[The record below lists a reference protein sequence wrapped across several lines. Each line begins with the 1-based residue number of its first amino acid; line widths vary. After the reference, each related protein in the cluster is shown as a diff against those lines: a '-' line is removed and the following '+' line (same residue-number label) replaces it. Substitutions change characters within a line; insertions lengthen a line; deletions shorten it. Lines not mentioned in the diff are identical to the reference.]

1 MPFSKH
7 YGDTEGPLGFPMTDK
22 SAQAVAAI
30 LRRVPQSK
38 EYEYRKTVIP
48 TAATELNPG
57 QRSDVSW
64 ISTQAV
70 DRANEVVLAQGMDD
84 SQFAQ
89 NPIVTLCHAYQMPP
103 VGKSLWR
110 KRIRDGST
118 LGIKAKTIYPVQ
130 PASWPASETWMPDKV
145 FALVQAGLVS
155 GKSIGFLPLKV
166 RPAATAEMQQNR
178 WPEGVLVIEKWL
190 LLEYA
195 CCWLPENQEAIVEE
209 VSKSL
214 TLPADVLNAW
224 HVRAGSVS
232 DGPQPPPPL
241 SVASRVRE
249 HTEEPSPV
257 TKRFISFT
265 PEEEIV
271 KAVERRL
278 ARIDPV
284 ELWQAAIDHARG
296 RV

>member
-30 LRRVPQSK
+30 LRELPQSK
-38 EYEYRKTVIP
+38 EYEYRKSVMP
-48 TAATELNPG
+48 QAATELNPG

-70 DRANEVVLAQGMDD
+70 DRANEVVLAGGMDD

-110 KRIRDGST
+110 KRVRDGST
-118 LGIKAKTIYPVQ
+118 LGIKAKTIYPAQ
-130 PASWPASETWMPDKV
+130 PASWPPAETWMPDKV

-166 RPAATAEMQQNR
+166 RPAATVETQQNH
-178 WPEGVLVIEKWL
+178 WPDGVLVIEKWL

-214 TLPADVLNAW
+214 TLPADVLHAW
-224 HVRAGSVS
+224 QHVRAGSVS
-232 DGPQPPPPL
+232 DGQQPG
-241 SVASRVRE
+241 
-249 HTEEPSPV
+249 PSP
-257 TKRFISFT
+257 TLPARKAATAQRPISFT
-265 PEEEIV
+265 PEEEII
-271 KAVERRL
+271 KAAERRL
-278 ARIDPV
+278 ARLDPAAF
-284 ELWQAAIDHARG
+284 WQTAMDRARG

>member
-22 SAQAVAAI
+22 AAQAVAAI
-30 LRRVPQSK
+30 LRELPQAK
-38 EYEYRKTVIP
+38 EYEYRKTVMP
-48 TAATELNPG
+48 QAATELNPG

-118 LGIKAKTIYPVQ
+118 LGIKAKTLYPVQ
-130 PASWPASETWMPDKV
+130 PASWPPSETWMPDKV

-166 RPAATAEMQQNR
+166 RPANAVEMKQNG

-209 VSKSL
+209 VSKGL
-214 TLPADVLNAW
+214 TLPAEVLSAW
-224 HVRAGSVS
+224 QGT
-232 DGPQPPPPL
+232 
-241 SVASRVRE
+241 ASRECPDSSFRARCRARNDE
-249 HTEEPSPV
+249 SDSEDSLPV
-257 TKRFISFT
+257 TKRTIPFT

-278 ARIDPV
+278 ARIDPA
-284 ELWQAAIDHARG
+284 ELWQAAMDRARG

>member
-30 LRRVPQSK
+30 LRELPQSK
-38 EYEYRKTVIP
+38 EYEYRKTVMP
-48 TAATELNPG
+48 QAATELNPG

-118 LGIKAKTIYPVQ
+118 LGIKAKTIYPMQ
-130 PASWPASETWMPDKV
+130 PASWPPSETWMPDKV

-166 RPAATAEMQQNR
+166 RPASTAEMQQNR

-214 TLPADVLNAW
+214 TLPAGVLSAW
-224 HVRAGSVS
+224 QGTAHVRAGSVS
-232 DGPQPPPPL
+232 DGPQPRP
-241 SVASRVRE
+241 S
-249 HTEEPSPV
+249 SPV
-257 TKRFISFT
+257 TKRLISFT

-278 ARIDPV
+278 ARIDPA
-284 ELWQAAIDHARG
+284 ELWQAAMDRARG